1 MKLVCIIVFC
11 GMLPAVSQAAS
22 PADSAS
28 SRKQE
33 ISFKADVMPV
43 FKKNCLPCHAED
55 QYNPSELSLDS
66 FELTVAG
73 GKHGVPVVPG
83 KPEES
88 LLVQKVGE
96 NPPFGDRMPMDPRK
110 KRGEMSKKKLT
121 DDEIRILSEWIGQGA
136 KNN

>member
-1 MKLVCIIVFC
+1 MKVVSIIVFC
-11 GMLPAVSQAAS
+11 GLLAMVCQAAS
-22 PADSAS
+22 PADSTAAK
-28 SRKQE
+28 KQE
-33 ISFKADVMPV
+33 ISFTADVMPV

-66 FELTVAG
+66 HDLTMAG

-88 LLVQKVGE
+88 LLVQKLGE
-96 NPPFGDRMPMDPRK
+96 KPPFGDRMPMDPRK

-121 DDEIRILSEWIGQGA
+121 DDEVRILSEWIAQGA

>member
-1 MKLVCIIVFC
+1 MKFVFIIIFSVLLTVVC
-11 GMLPAVSQAAS
+11 QAAS

-28 SRKQE
+28 TKSRE

-73 GKHGVPVVPG
+73 GKHGVPVLPG

-88 LLVQKVGE
+88 LLLQKLGE
-96 NPPFGDRMPMDPRK
+96 KPPFGDRMPMDPRK

-121 DDEIRILSEWIGQGA
+121 DDEIRILSEWISQGA
-136 KNN
+136 KDN